1 MSLFSASS
9 GQRSTSTC
17 TREIPQRRAGRS
29 SPRRER
35 GADRD
40 PGDLLAPCRTTRAI
54 SNSACAGRS
63 PGRGATTGASASW
76 SSTWEQGGGSTLVAA
91 GERIRTAVRATD
103 IASHRDEGRFA
114 IILPEVAEADAE
126 RLHRRL
132 QFALGGRVDS
142 GADGVR
148 IHAGLVE
155 LRAED
160 DATVFRERAE
170 AALER
175 AKQAAADRL
184 SAAQ

>member
-1 MSLFSASS
+1 
-9 GQRSTSTC
+9 
-17 TREIPQRRAGRS
+17 
-29 SPRRER
+29 
-35 GADRD
+35 
-40 PGDLLAPCRTTRAI
+40 
-54 SNSACAGRS
+54 
-63 PGRGATTGASASW
+63 
-76 SSTWEQGGGSTLVAA
+76 
-91 GERIRTAVRATD
+91 VRATD

-126 RLHRRL
+126 RLHRHV